1 MIAINEVLMFKD
13 ACGAAE
19 SAVFSML
26 LEVSANPKS
35 GNVDRGHDFPDMRYE
50 HFLFSALKSY
60 PVFLKAARREQNIG
74 ELILEAVRRS
84 SSQTGKNIHF
94 GSFLLLVP
102 LVYSWEGGSQEIA
115 SKAISSIK
123 NTDWE
128 GSLAVLEA
136 YDLLGARV
144 MSAHQLSLKNKNT
157 EKVLREER
165 LSLYQWMDRAPP
177 KNIIAQELTNGY
189 KHSLRGSRL
198 LRDFME
204 EENDVNSAVVLT
216 YHKLLSELPDPL
228 IISKHGE
235 EVAEEVM
242 EKARQAMEERR
253 FKVLDEE
260 LVSREINPGTIA
272 DLTSS
277 SIFLALG
284 EGLTF

>member
-1 MIAINEVLMFKD
+1 MFKD
-13 ACGAAE
+13 AREAAE

-50 HFLFSALKSY
+50 HFLLSALRSY
-60 PVFLKAARREQNIG
+60 SVFLEAAERQRNIG
-74 ELILEAVRRS
+74 ELILKAVQRS
-84 SSQTGKNIHF
+84 SARTGNIHF

-102 LVYSWEGGSQEIA
+102 LVYSWEGDAGEIT
-115 SKAISSIK
+115 SKAISSLK

-136 YDLLGARV
+136 YNLLGARV
-144 MSAHQLSLKNKNT
+144 MNAHQLSLKNKNT
-157 EKVLREER
+157 EKALREEE
-165 LSLYQWMDRAPP
+165 LNLYQWMDRAPTQ
-177 KNIIAQELTNGY
+177 NIIAQELTRSY
-189 KHSLRGSRL
+189 KHSLWGSRL
-198 LRDFME
+198 LKGFVE
-204 EENDVNSAVVLT
+204 EEDDINTAVVLT

-242 EKARQAMEERR
+242 DKARQAMEKRKFED
-253 FKVLDEE
+253 LDEE
-260 LVSREINPGTIA
+260 LISRGINPGTIA
-272 DLTSS
+272 DLISS
-277 SIFLALG
+277 SIFLALA